1 MEYITVRNIEK
12 FHPGY
17 KDRELKWAKIHCSMV
32 QGDPDCELIEDE
44 IDWARLIK
52 IILLELEA
60 RKPLPNV
67 DKYWLK
73 KGFNLKK
80 RPMSMTLKVLHNFLD
95 VVTEDKELCVVD
107 KIRLDKNRIDNIGEA
122 VSNDLNKE
130 KNKIIIDVITDLN
143 TILSTNYKPTS
154 KENRDLIMAR
164 LNKGATVEDFK
175 KVHRIKF
182 EEWGNDSKMSK
193 YLRPITLYGSK
204 FESYLNQKTP
214 KPQDDYESYIVRK

>member
-1 MEYITVRNIEK
+1 
-12 FHPGY
+12 
-17 KDRELKWAKIHCSMV
+17 MV

-95 VVTEDKELCVVD
+95 VVTEGEKLCVVD
-107 KIRLDKNRIDNIGEA
+107 KIRLDKIC
-122 VSNDLNKE
+122 V
-130 KNKIIIDVITDLN
+130 T
-143 TILSTNYKPTS
+143 
-154 KENRDLIMAR
+154 
-164 LNKGATVEDFK
+164 
-175 KVHRIKF
+175 
-182 EEWGNDSKMSK
+182 
-193 YLRPITLYGSK
+193 
-204 FESYLNQKTP
+204 ESYVTP
-214 KPQDDYESYIVRK
+214 L